1 MNSGQSFIR
10 VKVTG
15 LDKTTSDILKL
26 QDLNVRKLA
35 ILAGAKDANQEIK
48 NYYAAKGQP
57 FWVNPALPT
66 HGPGRQ
72 SSQWWRGTETRWFIK
87 SSTGKGALIEN
98 DTVGLSHKITGGT
111 ITAKRKKFL
120 TIPLVPEAHNQS
132 AKDFSRNVSPLFR
145 VKNCLAYA
153 VDDGSG
159 GKTIKPAYALKKSVT
174 QKPWPGALPPEQGY
188 TNAFMAG
195 ILESLMQQIDG

>member
-10 VKVTG
+10 VTVTG
-15 LDKTTSDILKL
+15 LDKTTASILKL
-26 QDLNVRKLA
+26 QDVNTRKIA
-35 ILAGAKDANQEIK
+35 ILAGAMDANQEIK

-57 FWVNPALPT
+57 FWTNPALPT

-87 SSTGKGALIEN
+87 STTAKGALIEN

-120 TIPLVPEAHNQS
+120 TIPVVPEAHNQS

-145 VKNCLAYA
+145 VKNILAYS

-159 GKTIKPAYALKKSVT
+159 GKTIKAAYVLKKSVT

-188 TNAFMAG
+188 VNAFMAG
-195 ILESLMQQIDG
+195 ILESLMQQING